1 MINYS
6 AQAGSLLVK
15 LPLPPGTFPT
25 LWKNDAGGPPVPL
38 GVFSQVAKDMF
49 QSDESRWRTSSIQ
62 RARESERERERMR
75 MRMRERLRQSDS
87 QTVRVRVGPGI
98 QES

>member
-62 RARESERERERMR
+62 RARESERERENENENE
-75 MRMRERLRQSDS
+75 REIVTVRQSDS
-87 QTVRVRVGPGI
+87 QTVR
-98 QES
+98 QSDSQS

>member
-1 MINYS
+1 M
-6 AQAGSLLVK
+6 
-15 LPLPPGTFPT
+15 
-25 LWKNDAGGPPVPL
+25 PL
-38 GVFSQVAKDMF
+38 GGFSQVAKDMF

-62 RARESERERERMR
+62 RARESGERERERMR
-75 MRMRERLRQSDS
+75 MENENEREIETVRQSDS